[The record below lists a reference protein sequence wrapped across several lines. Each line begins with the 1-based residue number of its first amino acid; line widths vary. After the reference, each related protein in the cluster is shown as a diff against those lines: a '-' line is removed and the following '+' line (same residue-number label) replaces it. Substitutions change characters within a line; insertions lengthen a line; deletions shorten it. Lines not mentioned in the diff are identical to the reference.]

1 MSISKE
7 DLDRV
12 VQLAHITIK
21 PEKEQQYLSQLQD
34 ILKQMDEL
42 EKLDLTDIEPSSYA
56 IDQEQ
61 YLRPDEVKQF
71 DDFKLSENAPSWEND
86 SFRVPRILKR

>member
-1 MSISKE
+1 MTLSKK

-21 PEKEQQYLSQLQD
+21 PEKETMYLSQLQS

-42 EKLDLTDIEPSSYA
+42 ETLDLDGIEPSSYA
-56 IDQEQ
+56 IDQDQ
-61 YLRPDEVKQF
+61 YLRPDTVQSF
-71 DDFKLSENAPSWEND
+71 DDFKLEQNAPKWQDN
-86 SFRVPRILKR
+86 SFNVPQILKR